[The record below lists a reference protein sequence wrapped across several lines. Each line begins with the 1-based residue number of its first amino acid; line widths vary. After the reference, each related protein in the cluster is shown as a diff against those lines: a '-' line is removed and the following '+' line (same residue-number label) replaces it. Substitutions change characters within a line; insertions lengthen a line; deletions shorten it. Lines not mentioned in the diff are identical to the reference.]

1 MLETS
6 VILPI
11 ITDTRWFQRIS
22 NLSYR
27 KEFEEIFGLNN
38 IYKLV
43 LTDAE
48 LNIRFQ
54 IGLKTNIYILKY
66 NVITFY
72 NCIL

>member
-54 IGLKTNIYILKY
+54 IGLKTNIY
-66 NVITFY
+66 T
-72 NCIL
+72 